1 MRHETDFQ
9 IDAEALIRT
18 PAPIRDGFTLTRY
31 RVSNFRSVPVGL
43 AVAGPGRAPTRAAVL

>member
-1 MRHETDFQ
+1 MRHETDFP
-9 IDAEALIRT
+9 IDAEALTRT

-31 RVSNFRSVPVGL
+31 RVSKLRSVPVGL